1 MTGGEQLVEYE
12 RIIDQFSMRESMRCF
27 SLSSSTICM
36 QYAWFGPQRHWPKIL
51 LKSSSVACFRSSLVL
66 QHMLSLTRL
75 CLRGRRLRFTSKCF
89 INIRPKTTL
98 GLKHRYP
105 FNYFQMIKLPH
116 SPSLSPFWSVWRWNY
131 RSHREIRVTFWK
143 SQSFN
148 IWRRILMLF
157 MPIFHSSG
165 CFASIKYKKRVV
177 F

>member
-1 MTGGEQLVEYE
+1 MLDSDRRGIGL
-12 RIIDQFSMRESMRCF
+12 RSCWNPPRWRAFGAAWF
-27 SLSSSTICM
+27 SSTC
-36 QYAWFGPQRHWPKIL
+36 WVCRGG
-51 LKSSSVACFRSSLVL
+51 
-66 QHMLSLTRL
+66 TRL
-75 CLRGRRLRFTSKCF
+75 CLLGRRLRFTSKCF